1 MIRAEILLAKRWT
14 KAGKSPNAIA
24 ILLDRCPKTVRKN
37 LAPKGAAA
45 TRVGRPKM
53 TETEYAKCDAA
64 LNLLQLKAKGTK
76 EITAAMVKKKS
87 GVKYCCQVIQ
97 NGTSNKPIICTSV
110 ALILVRKNV

>member
-1 MIRAEILLAKRWT
+1 MLAKRWT

-24 ILLDRCPKTVRKN
+24 ILLDRCPKPKTVRKN

-53 TETEYAKCDAA
+53 TETEHAKCDAA

-76 EITAAMVKKKS
+76 EITAAMVKKNS